1 MRRCRGCPGG
11 VGILLVWQA
20 EAVRLTDCP
29 FLFLGLWQWLPRF
42 VSFIS
47 TVRPAT
53 VEMVATVS
61 DVICLQPWKWL
72 PRYFAVALPSLLSA
86 SPRTVAVALIL

>member
-1 MRRCRGCPGG
+1 MVC
-11 VGILLVWQA
+11 LAVWQA
-20 EAVRLTDCP
+20 AAVRLIDCP
-29 FLFLGLWQWLPRF
+29 ILFLGLWQWLPRV

-61 DVICLQPWKWL
+61 EVICLQPWKWL
-72 PRYFAVALPSLLSA
+72 PRYFAAASPSPLSA
-86 SPRTVAVALIL
+86 SPRSVAVASSL